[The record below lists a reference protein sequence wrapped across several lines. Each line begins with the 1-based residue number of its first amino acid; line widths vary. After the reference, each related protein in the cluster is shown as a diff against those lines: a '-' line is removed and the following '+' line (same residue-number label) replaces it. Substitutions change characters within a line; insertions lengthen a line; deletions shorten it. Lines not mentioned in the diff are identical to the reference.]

1 MSGGGPGQRVCG
13 CGEHRRVCVSR
24 RRVRS
29 GEELLWP
36 HGLGVFGSG
45 PPETGANRLGVD
57 VGGEVRFS
65 ELFGEGKE
73 TLVIYSFMFP
83 RWSGDTRPGPAD
95 GETARLP
102 LAENPVPFLHIDP

>member
-1 MSGGGPGQRVCG
+1 M
-13 CGEHRRVCVSR
+13 
-24 RRVRS
+24 
-29 GEELLWP
+29 
-36 HGLGVFGSG
+36 
-45 PPETGANRLGVD
+45 
-57 VGGEVRFS
+57 RFS